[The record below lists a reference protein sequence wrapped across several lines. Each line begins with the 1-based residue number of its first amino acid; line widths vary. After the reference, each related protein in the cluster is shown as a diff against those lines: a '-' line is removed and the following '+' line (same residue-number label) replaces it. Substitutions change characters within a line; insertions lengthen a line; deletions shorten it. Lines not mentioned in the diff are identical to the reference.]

1 MSSAAETSGGIS
13 TRRDA
18 VCAIAVMALDMFT
31 EGLAANAVD
40 RGSFRE
46 RLGTSK
52 TRQERNSLRKECRMI
67 AEFLIGAA
75 LLSCFSGKKKTR
87 EKHGKTIFGC
97 RYRDVSGECYSCN
110 GSGKVHG
117 KTCRKCGGSGKYSHR
132 TWRPKKGE
140 IYLTTDG
147 IKVGRLF

>member
-1 MSSAAETSGGIS
+1 M
-13 TRRDA
+13 
-18 VCAIAVMALDMFT
+18 L
-31 EGLAANAVD
+31 
-40 RGSFRE
+40 
-46 RLGTSK
+46 K
-52 TRQERNSLRKECRMI
+52 PQERNSLRKECRMI

-87 EKHGKTIFGC
+87 VKHGKTIFGC